1 MGKVLFLN
9 GVNGMKV
16 IDFQNASCKRCYKC
30 VRNCSVKA
38 ISVRHEQ
45 AHIMN
50 DHCIHCGKCLEV
62 CPQNAKRF
70 ASDLELIK
78 AYIRQNM
85 KIVVSIA
92 PSYLGVMNYRT
103 PGQVVGALRKLGFDE
118 VRETS
123 EGAAFVTRE
132 YQKLL
137 REGTYKNIITTCCP
151 SVNELVEKYYP
162 ELTDQLAPVVS
173 PMIAHGRL
181 IKKMYGEQTKVV
193 FLGPCIAKKQE
204 AMGDSRVFGAVDAI
218 LTFEELEQWLEEEQ
232 IVLEEC
238 EDLPMA
244 NPDCG
249 VNRLYPVSG
258 GVLQSVMLDSSEMR
272 EKEQGEEKKQYHKV
286 YVDGLD
292 NCMEMLES
300 LKRGELEHCFIEANV
315 CDGGCVKGP
324 ASGKWNVSFIKAKV
338 EMERR
343 VAAHQ
348 KAQYEPQS
356 LEVELS
362 RQFAPHPPKE
372 QLPTEEE
379 LSAILRETGKYS
391 EKDELNCGACGYATC
406 REKAIAVFQKKAEN
420 SMCLPYALSK
430 AESMS
435 NVVMDVT
442 PNLIFIIDREMRIRE
457 CNKKAQ
463 ELLEISREEALERY
477 LYDFVDTADVEDV
490 FQTRESITY
499 KKVKLEQLGMK
510 AEEKIIYIPE
520 MESVLIIYQDITKE
534 EKAKEKHYNL
544 KMETVEMAQRVI
556 DKQMMVAQEIAGLLG
571 ETTAETK
578 VTLTKLRDS
587 ILLDGEGD

>member
-1 MGKVLFLN
+1 
-9 GVNGMKV
+9 MKV
-16 IDFQNASCKRCYKC
+16 IDFQNASCKHCYKC

-123 EGAAFVTRE
+123 EGAALVTRE

-272 EKEQGEEKKQYHKV
+272 EKEQGEEKKT
-286 YVDGLD
+286 
-292 NCMEMLES
+292 
-300 LKRGELEHCFIEANV
+300 I
-315 CDGGCVKGP
+315 
-324 ASGKWNVSFIKAKV
+324 
-338 EMERR
+338 
-343 VAAHQ
+343 
-348 KAQYEPQS
+348 PQS
-356 LEVELS
+356 VC
-362 RQFAPHPPKE
+362 RWTG
-372 QLPTEEE
+372 QLYGNAGKFEKRRIGALFYRSEC
-379 LSAILRETGKYS
+379 LRWWLCQRTGIWKMECVVYQGKS
-391 EKDELNCGACGYATC
+391 GDG
-406 REKAIAVFQKKAEN
+406 
-420 SMCLPYALSK
+420 
-430 AESMS
+430 AESGCPS
-435 NVVMDVT
+435 
-442 PNLIFIIDREMRIRE
+442 
-457 CNKKAQ
+457 
-463 ELLEISREEALERY
+463 
-477 LYDFVDTADVEDV
+477 
-490 FQTRESITY
+490 
-499 KKVKLEQLGMK
+499 
-510 AEEKIIYIPE
+510 
-520 MESVLIIYQDITKE
+520 
-534 EKAKEKHYNL
+534 
-544 KMETVEMAQRVI
+544 
-556 DKQMMVAQEIAGLLG
+556 
-571 ETTAETK
+571 
-578 VTLTKLRDS
+578 
-587 ILLDGEGD
+587 EGTI